1 MSQPPPPR
9 YRIVEQ
15 GRRLIVTDTWARD
28 KTPLS
33 PSIPPGPSGRDLVA
47 PKAGST
53 ANRIVR
59 AGDEGGSLLRRLALI
74 VCAGAEDA
82 EGRPMLS
89 TAAWFDKKAPR
100 EFSLDQSGVQK
111 VGGTVLAMLL
121 LIGFVFLLI
130 AVIGF
135 EILVIAIVLLLLV
148 GKNAGSL
155 ATGWVD
161 WIGKPSAD

>member
-28 KTPLS
+28 KS
-33 PSIPPGPSGRDLVA
+33 PPAPVIPSQNGRDLMA

-59 AGDEGGSLLRRLALI
+59 AGDEGGSFLRRLALI
-74 VCAGAEDA
+74 ACAGAEDA
-82 EGRPMLS
+82 EGRPILS
-89 TAAWFDKKAPR
+89 TASWFDKKAPR
-100 EFSLDQSGVQK
+100 QFSLDQSGVQK
-111 VGGTVLAMLL
+111 VGGTVLAMLA
-121 LIGFVFLLI
+121 LIGFVLLLT
-130 AVIGF
+130 AVVGF
-135 EILVIAIVLLLLV
+135 EILFIAIVPLVLV

-161 WIGKPSAD
+161 WVGKSSAV